1 MFFQA
6 FVCSP
11 MELVKTQM
19 QVHKNGKGAIQTL
32 VDIIR
37 QSSFRGLFRGL
48 ALTIGREVPANAVYF
63 ATYEA
68 LVR

>member
-1 MFFQA
+1 
-6 FVCSP
+6 

-19 QVHKNGKGAIQTL
+19 QVNDNGKGSIQTL
-32 VDIIR
+32 LGIVR
-37 QSSFRGLFRGL
+37 QNSFRGLFRGL

-63 ATYEA
+63 SAYEA

>member
-1 MFFQA
+1 
-6 FVCSP
+6 

>member
-1 MFFQA
+1 
-6 FVCSP
+6 VGI
-11 MELVKTQM
+11 V
-19 QVHKNGKGAIQTL
+19 
-32 VDIIR
+32 R
-37 QSSFRGLFRGL
+37 QSSFKGLFRGL